1 MSSKLVEFFN
11 KQPRLGALASSDRSG
26 RVNVA
31 YFNSMR
37 MLDERTVVMGLGRN
51 RTLANLQ
58 ENPHAAFMILEPG
71 KTLEGWKG
79 LRVYM
84 LMKSCQTQ
92 GELLEEIRKEIA
104 RHAGEKAASMIQAAV
119 TFEVTEVRPLADFG
133 QGWENSI

>member
-31 YFNSMR
+31 YFNSIR
-37 MLDERTVVMGLGRN
+37 MLDDRTVVMGLGKN
-51 RTLANLQ
+51 RTLSNLQ

-71 KTLEGWKG
+71 KTLDGWKG
-79 LRVYM
+79 VRVYM
-84 LMKSCQTQ
+84 IMKSCETQ
-92 GELLEEIRKEIA
+92 GKLLDEIRQEIA
-104 RHAGEKAASMIQAAV
+104 EKAGKKAASIIQAAV
-119 TFEVTEVRPLADFG
+119 TFEVTEIRPLADFG

>member
-31 YFNSMR
+31 YFNSIR
-37 MLDERTVVMGLGRN
+37 MLDDRTVVMGLGRN

-58 ENPHAAFMILEPG
+58 ENPRAAFMILEPG
-71 KTLEGWKG
+71 KTFEGWKG

-84 LMKSCQTQ
+84 VMKSCETE
-92 GELLEEIRKEIA
+92 GELLENIKKEIA
-104 RHAGEKAASMIQAAV
+104 QHAGEKAASMIQAAV
-119 TFEVTEVRPLADFG
+119 SFEVTELRPLADFG
-133 QGWENSI
+133 QGWEKSI